1 MDANN
6 PYAIEGMHGP
16 IRNLSH
22 APQVGRDEDDFIGLG
37 EFESLVGEGN
47 SLCLDIFGLWTLWV
61 EGVSWMC
68 KLLLWQYGLISDDLH
83 ILYMIIGCIFFEFG
97 GVDGLLEGDGGY
109 LSHHQMIHSLSF
121 GGLAAGDGW
130 RSPIIW

>member
-47 SLCLDIFGLWTLWV
+47 SLCLDIFGL
-61 EGVSWMC
+61 
-68 KLLLWQYGLISDDLH
+68 
-83 ILYMIIGCIFFEFG
+83 
-97 GVDGLLEGDGGY
+97 
-109 LSHHQMIHSLSF
+109 
-121 GGLAAGDGW
+121 
-130 RSPIIW
+130 